1 MNKKIFS
8 VVFVLFY
15 FISGYSQVY
24 EPVKWKFNTNILNDS
39 TAELLFEATIDEGWY
54 IYSQYIQEGGPFP
67 TIFYF
72 NKLENCSLI
81 GNVIEQNAKTEYFPV
96 FEMELKSFS
105 EKTIFKQQIKII
117 NNNFKINGELEF
129 MTCNDIMC
137 LPPEYID
144 FTFNNNDQ
152 VIPNTQEITPSA
164 INSYIIDYLKSI
176 ILF

>member
-8 VVFVLFY
+8 VVFILFY

-72 NKLENCSLI
+72 NELENCSLI
-81 GNVIEQNAKTEYFPV
+81 GNVIEQ
-96 FEMELKSFS
+96 
-105 EKTIFKQQIKII
+105 
-117 NNNFKINGELEF
+117 
-129 MTCNDIMC
+129 
-137 LPPEYID
+137 
-144 FTFNNNDQ
+144 
-152 VIPNTQEITPSA
+152 
-164 INSYIIDYLKSI
+164 
-176 ILF
+176 